1 MTPRLAAFRARWQ
14 PRDATLRA
22 EWINALALVLCEA
35 EERARAEMRRRLCTS
50 GEAFF
55 AACEETQR
63 EITEQA
69 RGATTDGTSR

>member
-50 GEAFF
+50 TDAYVEACF
-55 AACEETQR
+55 ETQR
-63 EITEQA
+63 EIEQQ
-69 RGATTDGTSR
+69 RGANA